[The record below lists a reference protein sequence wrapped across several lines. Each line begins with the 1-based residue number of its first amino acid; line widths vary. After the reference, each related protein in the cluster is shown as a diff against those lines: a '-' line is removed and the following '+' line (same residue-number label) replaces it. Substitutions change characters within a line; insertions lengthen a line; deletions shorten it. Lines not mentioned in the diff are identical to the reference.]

1 METST
6 LVPALQLGDRGPDV
20 IALQSLL
27 NDRFAGGSASNAIR
41 PLALDGI
48 YGLKTEAVVKVA
60 QFRYLLFQD
69 GMAGPRTV
77 RSLQDDRALIGA
89 LPTLR
94 RGDRGRDVIALQVI
108 LSPNSVGFADGVF
121 GPHTEL
127 SVQSFQ
133 GTSRLPIN
141 GVVGSHT
148 WRQLELRAFRLSPRG
163 QTSPRG

>member
-94 RGDRGRDVIALQVI
+94 RGDRGQSVVVVQVT
-108 LSPNSVGFADGVF
+108 LGAAAVGSADGVF
-121 GPHTEL
+121 TLRTQGA
-127 SVQSFQ
+127 VQSFQ
-133 GTSRLPIN
+133 AASRLVTDGI
-141 GVVGSHT
+141 VGPQT
-148 WRQLELRAFRLSPRG
+148 WRQLENRAIAQLV
-163 QTSPRG
+163 